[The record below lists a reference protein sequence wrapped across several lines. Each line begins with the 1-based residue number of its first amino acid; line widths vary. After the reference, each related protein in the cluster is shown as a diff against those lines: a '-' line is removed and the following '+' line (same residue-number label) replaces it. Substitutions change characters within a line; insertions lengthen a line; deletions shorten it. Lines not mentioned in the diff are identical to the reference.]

1 MLSPCCPVYRDVL
14 CVLYSYFHA
23 VYVLCVSVLTALNE
37 PSLRSC
43 DATAL
48 RVFAESLSSITHG
61 NQALCARALLG
72 ALPDALTA
80 SGKQSSQNYNFE
92 VGRLPTAAKSVNPS

>member
-1 MLSPCCPVYRDVL
+1 MYRDVL

-23 VYVLCVSVLTALNE
+23 VYVLCVSALTALNE

-43 DATAL
+43 AATAL
-48 RVFAESLSSITHG
+48 RVFAESLSSITRG

-72 ALPDALTA
+72 ALPDADSIGETVLP
-80 SGKQSSQNYNFE
+80 KLQS
-92 VGRLPTAAKSVNPS
+92 

>member
-1 MLSPCCPVYRDVL
+1 MLSPCCPLYRDVL

-23 VYVLCVSVLTALNE
+23 VYVLCVSALTALNE

-43 DATAL
+43 AATAL

-61 NQALCARALLG
+61 NQALCARALLWRS
-72 ALPDALTA
+72 A
-80 SGKQSSQNYNFE
+80 
-92 VGRLPTAAKSVNPS
+92 